1 MSMFAFLLVQASPGT
16 EQKIKSRIEGL
27 PGVKEAHN
35 TIGGWNVF
43 VKLEVGERMMK
54 NHAPRKPSVGRHHNA
69 NPVAS
74 NSPTIT
80 AEGTTMLDT
89 PRATGHW

>member
-1 MSMFAFLLVQASPGT
+1 MYALLLVQASPGA

-43 VKLEVGERMMK
+43 VKLEIGERGE
-54 NHAPRKPSVGRHHNA
+54 AGRFVRKHVICEDVLETR
-69 NPVAS
+69 
-74 NSPTIT
+74 TLFLDEE
-80 AEGTTMLDT
+80 EGE
-89 PRATGHW
+89 